1 MPGVEDGV
9 ATHATFLFVT
19 YPVRTHPKAVTRQV
33 SAGTSGTRT
42 CSAVTRACAS
52 VGVTSPSPHSDFRP
66 PPPPRPSSAS
76 ATSAG
81 DARAHCLLPGRRG
94 RTAPARGVEERTF
107 RTERGSLRHFDPSR
121 AASLTP
127 PSTPRGLRPREP
139 DGGHSPPLTATQRH
153 ARGDHAAREQKT
165 PADAPRRLAR
175 PHPRAPQRVSPT
187 HRAPATLRPLHASPP
202 LKLARH
208 LLLRSPFSFSSQGTP
223 REAFVT
229 PALRGQAAS
238 QQTSLKSKEGP
249 WTSLAQ
255 SHFFAWSPKGR
266 RVRANEAAAWG
277 QTFLVREAKPSGAKA
292 RAGPSPPSL
301 PAPALPAAVRTRTG

>member
-1 MPGVEDGV
+1 MPLSGSR
-9 ATHATFLFVT
+9 H
-19 YPVRTHPKAVTRQV
+19 RHPT
-33 SAGTSGTRT
+33 
-42 CSAVTRACAS
+42 
-52 VGVTSPSPHSDFRP
+52 VTSTATAQLSLRHLRLGRSRSLPAPRSPWPYS
-66 PPPPRPSSAS
+66 
-76 ATSAG
+76 
-81 DARAHCLLPGRRG
+81 PGPRRG
-94 RTAPARGVEERTF
+94 RTNVQNPARKP
-107 RTERGSLRHFDPSR
+107 SSDPSR

-208 LLLRSPFSFSSQGTP
+208 LLPRSPFSFSSQGTP

-301 PAPALPAAVRTRTG
+301 PAPALPAAVRTHTG

>member
-1 MPGVEDGV
+1 MPLSGSR
-9 ATHATFLFVT
+9 H
-19 YPVRTHPKAVTRQV
+19 RHPT
-33 SAGTSGTRT
+33 
-42 CSAVTRACAS
+42 
-52 VGVTSPSPHSDFRP
+52 VTSTATAQLSLRHLRRGRSRSLPAPRSPWPYS
-66 PPPPRPSSAS
+66 
-76 ATSAG
+76 
-81 DARAHCLLPGRRG
+81 PGPRRG
-94 RTAPARGVEERTF
+94 RTNVQNRARKP
-107 RTERGSLRHFDPSR
+107 SSDPSR

-127 PSTPRGLRPREP
+127 PSTPRGLCPREP

-208 LLLRSPFSFSSQGTP
+208 LLPRSPFSFSSQGTP

-277 QTFLVREAKPSGAKA
+277 QTFLVRSKALGSKGAGGTESAISPGA
-292 RAGPSPPSL
+292 RSPCRRPHPHRMKTMPPPRSERGRL
-301 PAPALPAAVRTRTG
+301 PPPEGGRAHGTQGSWG